1 VAAPP
6 APARKKSG
14 KLMFKDRLAA
24 KFEQAGGVASGG
36 VARKP
41 EKKPEDEAE
50 KEKASGFKAFEG
62 RSYSLK

>member
-1 VAAPP
+1 
-6 APARKKSG
+6 
-14 KLMFKDRLAA
+14 MFKDRLAA

-36 VARKP
+36 VAKKP
-41 EKKPEDEAE
+41 EKKSEDEAEKEKEKE